1 MTRFIYSIKFD
12 NGKSSTCL
20 SVERIYDP
28 LRYFRAKFGED
39 SVIEVYE
46 RTGDGKSIPSTLLP
60 LSQEE
65 EEAIAPRA
73 T

>member
-1 MTRFIYSIKFD
+1 MRFIYSIKFD

-46 RTGDGKSIPSTLLP
+46 RTGGVNLLSR
-60 LSQEE
+60 LLLWLHGMLWGVLDHS
-65 EEAIAPRA
+65 
-73 T
+73 